1 MTSSIYFPS
10 PRDGLDE
17 GSLSEL
23 ALDCR
28 DIELH
33 VAQRRAWTHPTFGSA
48 GSSGNS
54 SGLGLI
60 EVPDDVSALI
70 DGFGA
75 YGA

>member
-1 MTSSIYFPS
+1 MTSSSYVPS

-33 VAQRRAWTHPTFGSA
+33 IAQPRAWAHPTFGS
-48 GSSGNS
+48 SGTT
-54 SGLGLI
+54 SGIGLI